1 MRLKLTLAYDGTKF
15 RGWQSQPGGGAVQ
28 DVLQAAISRLSGG
41 AKCSVQGSG
50 RTDAGVHAHGQV
62 AHVDVPEGRFSSQEW
77 QRSLNAVLPS
87 GLRVMKCTKVAEH
100 FHSRYDARGKT
111 YEYVLWTEPVLP
123 PLWVDRAWH
132 VQPTPNTK
140 VLRAAAKVLRGRHDF
155 RAFSANRGTP
165 VADTRRQ
172 VRSITVK
179 REGALIRLRFSG
191 EGFLYKMVRMMAAA
205 MVRVAQGK
213 FSIED
218 LQARFRGDET
228 SMPREVAP
236 AGGLYLLKV
245 THGRRTQSG

>member
-1 MRLKLTLAYDGTKF
+1 MRLKLTLAYDGAKF

-28 DVLQAAISRLSGG
+28 DVLQSAISRLSGG

-62 AHVDVPEGRFSSQEW
+62 AHVDVPEGRFTAMEW

-87 GLRVMKCTKVAEH
+87 GLRVMKCARVSGQ
-100 FHSRYDARGKT
+100 FHSRYDAKGKT
-111 YEYVLWTEPVLP
+111 YEYVLCTSPVLP

-132 VQPTPNTK
+132 VHPAPDIK
-140 VLRAAAKVLRGRHDF
+140 ALRAAAKVLCGFHDF

-165 VADTRRQ
+165 VADSRRQ
-172 VRSITVK
+172 VHRITVQ
-179 REGALIRLRFSG
+179 REGGLIRLRFSG
-191 EGFLYKMVRMMAAA
+191 EGFLYKMARMLAAA

-213 FSIED
+213 WSVGD
-218 LQARFRGDET
+218 LQARLRGDET
-228 SMPREVAP
+228 SMSREVAP

>member
-1 MRLKLTLAYDGTKF
+1 MRLKLTLAYDGAKF
-15 RGWQSQPGGGAVQ
+15 HGWQSQPGGGAVQ
-28 DVLQAAISRLSGG
+28 DVLQSAVSRLSGG

-87 GLRVMKCTKVAEH
+87 GLRVMKCTKVADQ
-100 FHSRYDARGKT
+100 FHSRYDTKGKT
-111 YEYVLWTEPVLP
+111 YEYMLWTAPVLP

-132 VQPTPNTK
+132 VQPAPDIK
-140 VLRAAAKVLRGRHDF
+140 ALRTAAKVLCGRHDF
-155 RAFSANRGTP
+155 RAFSANRGMP
-165 VADTRRQ
+165 MADTRRQ

-179 REGALIRLRFSG
+179 REGTLIRLRFSG

-213 FSIED
+213 FSFGD
-218 LQARFRGDET
+218 LQARLRGDET

-245 THGRRTQSG
+245 THGRRTLSG